1 MEIDRSANPMYLNDY
16 LTYLDVIRGRAKR
29 TVTEYYNDV
38 SLYLRWLH
46 CTHAKRPL
54 TDMDA
59 LELTEIPFSDVEWAS
74 VSVLYDYI
82 RYLRDI
88 RGNTVRSVSRR
99 LSAVRSFYRYL
110 TKTKGLLQ
118 TDPCTSLELP
128 TVKKALPRFLTLAE
142 SKRMLETVEEAPSQD
157 ALRDYCIVTLF
168 LNCGFRLSELV
179 GMNVGDVDFFDRRV
193 RVLGKGSKERIVYL
207 NDACLSALHEY
218 IGSRENPPEEPNA
231 LFLSRNHRRISKRR
245 VQQIVEN
252 ALTGAGLAGRGL
264 STHKLRHTAAT
275 LMYQH
280 GHVDTLTLKEILGHQ
295 SIATT
300 EIYTHLS
307 SQQRQDAVDSNPLA
321 GERMHT
327 PEPEGKKK

>member
-1 MEIDRSANPMYLNDY
+1 MEIDRSANPSYLNDY

-29 TVTEYYNDV
+29 TVAEYYHDV
-38 SLYLRWLH
+38 SLFLRWV
-46 CTHAKRPL
+46 HADRANISL
-54 TDMDA
+54 DATDSIP
-59 LELTEIPFSDVEWAS
+59 LTEIPFSEVQAVKAEN
-74 VSVLYDYI
+74 LYDYI
-82 RYLRDI
+82 RYLRDT
-88 RGNTVRSVSRR
+88 RKNTPRSVSRR
-99 LSAVRSFYRYL
+99 LSAVRSFFRFL
-110 TKTKGLLQ
+110 TKNRGLLES
-118 TDPCTSLELP
+118 DPCASLELP
-128 TVKKALPRFLTLAE
+128 TVHKALPRFLTLNE
-142 SKRMLETVEEAPSQD
+142 SKRMLDQLETKDSGD
-157 ALRDYCIVTLF
+157 TLRDYCIVTLF

-179 GMNVGDVDFFDRRV
+179 GMNVGDVDFYERRV

-207 NDACLSALHEY
+207 NDACLAALHDY
-218 IGSRENPPEEPNA
+218 IPSRENPPDEPNA

-252 ALTGAGLAGRGL
+252 ALTAAGLAGRGL

-307 SQQRQDAVDSNPLA
+307 GEQRQNAIDSNPLA
-321 GERMHT
+321 GERMHGSRT
-327 PEPEGKKK
+327 DEKE

>member
-1 MEIDRSANPMYLNDY
+1 MEIDRSLNPMYLNDY
-16 LTYLDVIRGRAKR
+16 LTYLDVIRGRAQR
-29 TVTEYYNDV
+29 TVTEYYRDV
-38 SLYLRWLH
+38 ALFLRWLH
-46 CTHAKRPL
+46 CTRGKHPL
-54 TDMDA
+54 DGMEELA
-59 LELTEIPFSDVEWAS
+59 LTEIPFSDVESVS

-82 RYLRDI
+82 RYLRDT
-88 RGNTVRSVSRR
+88 RGNTARSVSRR

-110 TKTKGLLQ
+110 TKTRGMLQ
-118 TDPCTSLELP
+118 NDPCQNLELP

-142 SKRMLETVEEAPSQD
+142 SKRMLEAVEEAPSAD

-179 GMNVGDVDFFDRRV
+179 GMNVGDVDFFDRQV

-218 IGSRENPPEEPNA
+218 IGSRENPPAEPHA

-280 GHVDTLTLKEILGHQ
+280 GGVDTLTLKEILGHQ

-300 EIYTHLS
+300 EIYTHLAS
-307 SQQRQDAVDSNPLA
+307 EQRQDAVDSNPLA
-321 GERMHT
+321 GERRHSDA
-327 PEPEGKKK
+327 PKKK